1 MAFSIIRSFNVTI
14 PAGTAKTA
22 PLVTLAQSAPSVVD
36 RIDWLFP
43 AGCNG
48 QVGIQ
53 IGARTVPLVPADPTQ
68 FFTGSGNST
77 GYDLTGMHD
86 TGDWSV
92 IGYNTGAFPHT
103 IQVTFRQH
111 RKVKPE
117 PLFFITDPLP
127 GLIGMGES

>member
-1 MAFSIIRSFNVTI
+1 MVFPILHPFAVTI
-14 PAGTAKTA
+14 PAGTPANA
-22 PLVTLAQSAPSVVD
+22 PLVTLTQMSPSVVD
-36 RIDWLFP
+36 RIEWLFP

-53 IGARTVPLVPADPTQ
+53 FGARAIPLLPGDKTQ
-68 FFTGSGNST
+68 FFTGSGSSA
-77 GYDLTGMHD
+77 GFDLTDMHD

-103 IQVTFRQH
+103 IQVTFRLH

-117 PLFFITDPLP
+117 PLFFISDVPP